1 MIVPLKS
8 RWRAMRNRIVIILL
22 SLLLATPAL
31 AGIGAFQ
38 KFSMGIMLGLGP
50 SYMTGE
56 DADLYDDNRSAG
68 GGVAFR
74 MAFPVASRM
83 SVLVDLGVDGAF
95 GFSSEYEYQHRTVKD
110 SVMTNAWEI
119 TVLWD
124 YFATDN
130 FFVAVGPSFRFPF
143 VEEKV
148 ELDDD
153 EIYSDDEIDYAND
166 FWLDAMFAFGW
177 KYDGFEFGLRAGYEF
192 LGMFKETDK
201 YKSTDISELRF
212 RLYMTYWFGQTP

>member
-1 MIVPLKS
+1 
-8 RWRAMRNRIVIILL
+8 MRNRIAAILL

-31 AGIGAFQ
+31 AGVGAFQ
-38 KFSMGIMLGLGP
+38 KFSMGVMLGLGK

-56 DADLYDDNRSAG
+56 DADLYEENSSG
-68 GGVAFR
+68 GLGLAFR
-74 MAFPVASRM
+74 MAFPVTNGL
-83 SVLVDLGVDGAF
+83 SVLVDLGVDGTF
-95 GFSSEYEYQHRTVKD
+95 GFSSEYEYQHRTFTD

-130 FFVAVGPSFRFPF
+130 FFVSAGPSFRFPF
-143 VEEKV
+143 VEEKI

-153 EIYSDDEIDYAND
+153 EIYSEKKIDYAND

-201 YKSTDISELRF
+201 YKSVDISELRF
-212 RLYMTYWFGQTP
+212 RLYMTYWFGQK

>member
-1 MIVPLKS
+1 MK
-8 RWRAMRNRIVIILL
+8 NRIAVILL
-22 SLLLATPAL
+22 SLILVVPSF
-31 AGIGAFQ
+31 AGSDAAFK

-56 DADLYDDNRSAG
+56 DADLYDENVSAG

-124 YFATDN
+124 YFATDR
-130 FFVAVGPSFRFPF
+130 FFVAAGPSFRFPF

-166 FWLDAMFAFGW
+166 FWFDAMFAFGW

-192 LGMFKETDK
+192 LGMFKESDK

-212 RLYMTYWFGQTP
+212 RLYMTYWFGQKNN

>member
-1 MIVPLKS
+1 
-8 RWRAMRNRIVIILL
+8 MRNRIAAILL

-31 AGIGAFQ
+31 AGVGAFQ
-38 KFSMGIMLGLGP
+38 KFSMGVMLGLGK

-56 DADLYDDNRSAG
+56 DADLYDENSSG
-68 GGVAFR
+68 GFGLAFR
-74 MAFPVASRM
+74 MAFPVTNGLSL
-83 SVLVDLGVDGAF
+83 LVDLGVDGTF
-95 GFSSEYEYQHRTVKD
+95 GFSSEYEYQHRTFTD

-130 FFVAVGPSFRFPF
+130 FFVSAGPSFRFPF
-143 VEEKV
+143 VEEKI

-153 EIYSDDEIDYAND
+153 EIYSEKKIDYAND

-177 KYDGFEFGLRAGYEF
+177 KYDGFEFGLRTGYEF
-192 LGMFKETDK
+192 LGMFKEAGK
-201 YKSTDISELRF
+201 YEPVDISELRF
-212 RLYMTYWFGQTP
+212 RLYLTYWFGQTP